1 MVQWYK
7 YILAS
12 AAIHVIVVA
21 LLLLSPSSTK
31 PIDKPKQQDLS
42 IRSYLVEL
50 PKIVLSEPE
59 PAASSEIHFASEANA
74 NTSNPTV
81 KSNAGV
87 NESKPSEAILPEI
100 DSKQE
105 SESRPEDQT
114 PQIAEPAAQRLPSRY
129 QLGNALKS
137 IMRDKIGPSESW
149 QSHQQTQF
157 ENKFKGNGGNPKL
170 DDSYEFSAS
179 GSGVEVVA
187 KSADGSH
194 LVKMKGGCYSI
205 GKDQWGDDLWTPTP
219 CPNSADPYRK
229 LLKESLQKYG
239 LLKDK

>member
-1 MVQWYK
+1 M
-7 YILAS
+7 
-12 AAIHVIVVA
+12 
-21 LLLLSPSSTK
+21 
-31 PIDKPKQQDLS
+31 
-42 IRSYLVEL
+42 
-50 PKIVLSEPE
+50 
-59 PAASSEIHFASEANA
+59 
-74 NTSNPTV
+74 
-81 KSNAGV
+81 
-87 NESKPSEAILPEI
+87 PEI

-114 PQIAEPAAQRLPSRY
+114 PQITEPAAQRLPSRY

-137 IMRDKIGPSESW
+137 IMRNKIGPSESW

-179 GSGVEVVA
+179 GSGVEVFA

-229 LLKESLQKYG
+229 LLKDEVFLYSHNRIVCKKFYPSNSINLSIKQYSIQQNKPHTYEHIKVYEKE
-239 LLKDK
+239 LTALY